1 MSMLTRQDFQ
11 EIVKLEGQVRGSAL
25 NTDAACIKSQEGREG
40 LHRVEQRFRMLGYP
54 LEYRHIKDM
63 GWYPI
68 SLRVLSLCIMKDV
81 FKLDDSDMKKM
92 GDTAP
97 KFSFIVKVFM
107 KFTNLRDIALDNV
120 PGYWRMHYS
129 VGDMNVGEINE
140 NKGYVTV
147 QLVDFN
153 IHPILC
159 AYFEGYFR
167 RLLQFGFVDG
177 HLDSEETK
185 CIHRGDVSHEYRIS
199 WKK

>member
-1 MSMLTRQDFQ
+1 MLTKKEFQ

-25 NTDAACIKSQEGREG
+25 NTDAAFIRSREGREG
-40 LHRVEQRFRMLGYP
+40 LRRVEDRFKFLGYP

-68 SLRVLSLCIMKDV
+68 SLRVLSLCAVRDV
-81 FKLDDSDMKKM
+81 FRLGEADMKEM

-107 KFTNLRDIALDNV
+107 KFNDLNDVALDSI

-129 VGDMNVGEINE
+129 IGDMRVGEISE
-140 NKGYVTV
+140 NKGYVT
-147 QLVDFN
+147 LRLENFC
-153 IHPILC
+153 IHPVVC
-159 AYFEGYFR
+159 SYFEGYLR
-167 RLLQFGFVDG
+167 RLLQFGFSDKQ
-177 HLDSEETK
+177 LECSETK
-185 CIHRGDVSHEYRIS
+185 CLHKGDELHEYRIS